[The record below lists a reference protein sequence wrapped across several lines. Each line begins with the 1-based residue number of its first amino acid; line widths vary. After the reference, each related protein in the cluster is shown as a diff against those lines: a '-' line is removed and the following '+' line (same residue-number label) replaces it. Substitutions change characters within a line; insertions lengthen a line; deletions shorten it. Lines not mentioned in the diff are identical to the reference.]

1 MSEHA
6 PSTKAYFAVFAALL
20 VLTAATVLVARVD
33 LGPANNLVAMGI
45 AVTKAVLV
53 MLIFMHLRFGTRMT
67 ALTAL
72 AGFVWLGLMILMLM
86 GDYVGRYAIFP
97 IPGK

>member
-6 PSTKAYFAVFAALL
+6 PSIKAYLAVFAALL

-53 MLIFMHLRFGTRMT
+53 MAIFMHLRYGSRMT
-67 ALTAL
+67 VLTAISGFAWL
-72 AGFVWLGLMILMLM
+72 ALMILMIM
-86 GDYVGRYAIFP
+86 GDYVGRGAIFP